1 MIEKRIAVIN
11 GNVATE
17 IHEIPIELLESLPL
31 NEVNRFHMYLKS
43 EGIEIKAI
51 NRTFSALKSLLNT
64 FHKTEDEYGNSYLS
78 RNVMDKIELHKEK

>member
-51 NRTFSALKSLLNT
+51 NRTFRL
-64 FHKTEDEYGNSYLS
+64 
-78 RNVMDKIELHKEK
+78 